1 MEKRVRQIEKELFPL
16 QIVTIGI
23 DGSGPRRE
31 HGRWVDLDRE
41 FIEVKSRCSYPLDI
55 THWLLRMVQRIG
67 IMDEYYFPSVL
78 LESYGNIKI
87 RSGRGDNSTNDLYM
101 NRDLPI
107 WVNPDTCYE
116 IISVRNRQN
125 DIVDIRRNPLSRL
138 YPFDG
143 NKENYFILDERGD
156 PGTVNINPQL
166 GELYSS
172 RIRRI
177 YQRKDKPQEES

>member
-1 MEKRVRQIEKELFPL
+1 MENRVRQIETEIFPL
-16 QIVTIGI
+16 QIATIGI
-23 DGSGPRRE
+23 EGAGPRME
-31 HGRWVDLDRE
+31 YGRWVDLDRE

-55 THWLLRMVQRIG
+55 TRWLLRMVQRIG
-67 IMDEYYFPSVL
+67 IMDEYYFPSLVL
-78 LESYGNIKI
+78 EPHATVKI
-87 RSGRGDNSTNDLYM
+87 RSGRGDDCGTDIYM
-101 NRDLPI
+101 NRDIPI

-125 DIVDIRRNPLSRL
+125 DIVDIRRNPLSKL

-166 GELYSS
+166 GEFYGK

-177 YQRKDKPQEES
+177 FKRDGDPRE